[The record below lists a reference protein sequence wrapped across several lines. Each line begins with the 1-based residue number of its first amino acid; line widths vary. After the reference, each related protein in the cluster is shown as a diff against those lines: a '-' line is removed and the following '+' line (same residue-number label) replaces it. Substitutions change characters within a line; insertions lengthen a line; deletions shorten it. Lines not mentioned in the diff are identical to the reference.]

1 MKHELPKLEYSYDA
15 LEPYIDGK
23 TMEIHYTKHH
33 QNYVNKLNEAL
44 DKYPKL
50 YEKSIEEL
58 LMDLEIVPEDI
69 RTTVKNNGGGHFNHT
84 FFWSIMGPNP
94 QVAPSE
100 DFAQKLGDF
109 NNFKTE
115 FSDKAATLFGSGWVW
130 LAQNKDGK
138 LEIIST
144 SNQDSPISQNY
155 KPIIG
160 IDLWEHAYYLKYQN
174 RRSEYIDAWWNVVD
188 WKKVEKNMSKH

>member
-15 LEPYIDGK
+15 LEPYIDAK

-58 LMDLEIVPEDI
+58 LMDLEVVPEDI

-94 QVAPSE
+94 QMALSE

-115 FSDKAATLFGSGWVW
+115 FSNKATALFGSGWVW

-138 LEIIST
+138 LDIIST

-174 RRSEYIDAWWNVVD
+174 KRSEYIDAWWNVVD
-188 WKKVEKNMSKH
+188 WKKVEKNMSEH

>member
-15 LEPYIDGK
+15 LEPYIDAK

-50 YEKSIEEL
+50 HEKSVEEL
-58 LMDLEIVPEDI
+58 LMGLEIVPEDI
-69 RTTVKNNGGGHFNHT
+69 RIAVKNNGGGHFNHT

-109 NNFKTE
+109 NNFKAE
-115 FSDKAATLFGSGWVW
+115 FSNKAVTLFGSGWVW

-174 RRSEYIDAWWNVVD
+174 KRSEYIDAWWNVVD
-188 WKKVEKNMSKH
+188 WKKVEKNMSEH

>member
-15 LEPYIDGK
+15 LEPYIDAK

-50 YEKSIEEL
+50 HEKSVEEL
-58 LMDLEIVPEDI
+58 LMGLEIVPEDI
-69 RTTVKNNGGGHFNHT
+69 RIAVKNNGGGHFNHT

-109 NNFKTE
+109 NNFKAE
-115 FSDKAATLFGSGWVW
+115 FSNKAVTLFGSGWVW

-174 RRSEYIDAWWNVVD
+174 KRSEYIDAWWNVVD
-188 WKKVEKNMSKH
+188 WKK